1 MWWLQQGL
9 SILPI
14 ALVTWTAAT
23 FIFAYIT
30 AVTLRHVDP
39 LVPYISDT
47 GTVAP
52 ERCVFGLMLDVSA
65 FLGIATTYVRY
76 KQMQALLGQEEK
88 TLHNVNQLGLVLGS
102 ISSSGMCV
110 VANFQDAFG
119 RFAAECEAVGMRVS
133 TSKSEAMVLCR
144 KTVDCSLRV
153 GSELLPQVKEFQ
165 TVVVKRELSRNAK
178 LSIYQSI
185 YVPTLNYGHEL
196 RVVTIRTRSQIH
208 AAKMSSLRRVAGLSL
223 RDRVRSSDIWREL
236 RVEPLLLHVE
246 RSQLRSFGHLIR
258 MPPGRP
264 PWRFSGHSNGI
275 LILFFW
281 VDFFGLK
288 YAKLQSF
295 KCKLSLSK
303 TTLFPMH
310 IVGAVLTFGV
320 GALYIVAQTLLSFHM
335 QPHVHSKT
343 IFSVRLSI
351 GVWTITMFVSSV
363 VMYSSLP
370 GVDVAHKLHWTPG
383 ETGYTAHIIST
394 ISEWSLAFSFISFFF
409 TYIRDFQKI
418 NLRAE
423 TDLQSYHLY
432 DSLHDT
438 ASVNQEASALLAG
451 NI

>member
-9 SILPI
+9 SILPV

-76 KQMQALLGQEEK
+76 KQVQALLGQEEK
-88 TLHNVNQLGLVLGS
+88 TLHNLNHLGLVLGS
-102 ISSSGMCV
+102 ISTSGMCV
-110 VANFQDAFG
+110 VANFQ
-119 RFAAECEAVGMRVS
+119 
-133 TSKSEAMVLCR
+133 
-144 KTVDCSLRV
+144 
-153 GSELLPQVKEFQ
+153 
-165 TVVVKRELSRNAK
+165 
-178 LSIYQSI
+178 
-185 YVPTLNYGHEL
+185 
-196 RVVTIRTRSQIH
+196 
-208 AAKMSSLRRVAGLSL
+208 
-223 RDRVRSSDIWREL
+223 
-236 RVEPLLLHVE
+236 
-246 RSQLRSFGHLIR
+246 
-258 MPPGRP
+258 
-264 PWRFSGHSNGI
+264 
-275 LILFFW
+275 
-281 VDFFGLK
+281 
-288 YAKLQSF
+288 
-295 KCKLSLSK
+295 K
-303 TTLFPMH
+303 TTLFAMH
-310 IVGAVLTFGV
+310 IVGAVQTFGV

-343 IFSVRLSI
+343 IFSVRLSLA
-351 GVWTITMFVSSV
+351 VWTITSIISMFVSSV

-370 GVDVAHKLHWTPG
+370 GVDLAHKLHWTPG

-394 ISEWSLAFSFISFFF
+394 ISEWSLAFSFVSFFF

-432 DSLHDT
+432 DSLRDT
-438 ASVNQEASALLAG
+438 ASVNQSEASALLTG
-451 NI
+451 SI